1 MKIFWQ
7 IFALATFLA
16 TFSKIWAN
24 CSESSGHPGG
34 KLPRFEKQNLNL
46 FLFFVKVH
54 EN

>member
-24 CSESSGHPGG
+24 FSESSGHPGG
-34 KLPRFEKQNLNL
+34 KLPRFEKQNLN
-46 FLFFVKVH
+46 FNIFYNKVH